1 MLKYDP
7 WATVA
12 RVEMEERA
20 ERAAR
25 ARLRREARAR
35 LAGTVETVRRANS
48 LVALRSFASAAWFR
62 LRRRSVHRFDPSSWS
77 KVRSSDRFWRKLR
90 SLPTAAPEE

>member
-1 MLKYDP
+1 MLKHDP

-25 ARLRREARAR
+25 ARLRREAREERAASSPSGSVIPHMLWPLIR
-35 LAGTVETVRRANS
+35 LAGR
-48 LVALRSFASAAWFR
+48 
-62 LRRRSVHRFDPSSWS
+62 
-77 KVRSSDRFWRKLR
+77 
-90 SLPTAAPEE
+90 AAPLPRV